1 MSLRARRPTHEMGAG
16 GIGRGLK
23 WGLEPHITTGIA
35 KREEA
40 APTTPAG
47 PAGSECQPFGSTI
60 TVTSGAMPA

>member
-1 MSLRARRPTHEMGAG
+1 MGAG